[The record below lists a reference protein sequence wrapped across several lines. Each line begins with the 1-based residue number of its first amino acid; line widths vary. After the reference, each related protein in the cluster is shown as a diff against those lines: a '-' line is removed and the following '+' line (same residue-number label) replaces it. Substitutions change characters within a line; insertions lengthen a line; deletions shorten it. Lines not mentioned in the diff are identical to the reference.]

1 MTCSAIRIQYWLGM
15 CTKSPPGNSLK
26 NYNKVRDYGSAATK
40 RGEVMFDLEGQAKK
54 IWMLSREYGQ
64 LVGAGGVKDVVSQLS
79 EALAKKNTRSINVV
93 LPLYG
98 FVNARAQGFKP
109 LRDPFCPDRI
119 LRLQIDM
126 HQPDKRILEEVNYYF
141 KNINKVNLYLVDA
154 ERYRQKSDVYTY
166 SEKDENLVPW
176 QKKSMGHHDFF
187 AMNLLL
193 QKAAI
198 ELMIVLGEKPDV
210 IHCHDG
216 HTAVLPALIR
226 ETAGYR
232 NYFRETGCV
241 VTIHNA
247 GYGYHQEVIDIPYAA
262 SITGLPKHV
271 IDANQLDSKFDP
283 FLVAGHYA
291 ILNTVSEN
299 YARELRE
306 TESDNLT
313 GWLGHEL
320 LRRNVVLEG
329 VTNGID
335 PKFFCSEAVAK
346 GNPELVFYP
355 GREGDTLIGK
365 KHCKELLLG
374 LLQPGVTLH
383 GVQCFGSVEKDVKKP
398 LFTFIGRLSEQK
410 GIDIFTIV
418 VEELL
423 QRYSEAQVLIF
434 GNGASEIN
442 SSLIRLT
449 ERTGVLG
456 RVCFLQGF
464 SPEMANQVYAA
475 GDFFIIP
482 SRYEPCGLTDF
493 IAQLFGNI
501 PVVHHVGG
509 LVKVVDGVTGIA
521 YDGNTPL
528 DLLEALG
535 RAMELYRDGKLKR
548 RIQLQAVKEIERN
561 YTWTKVMRKYLEL
574 YQKARRQQL
583 CRE

>member
-1 MTCSAIRIQYWLGM
+1 MLDHVER
-15 CTKSPPGNSLK
+15 
-26 NYNKVRDYGSAATK
+26 V
-40 RGEVMFDLEGQAKK
+40 KK

-64 LVGAGGVKDVVSQLS
+64 LAGAGGVKDVVCQLA
-79 EALAKKNTRSINVV
+79 EALARNTSRSLHVV
-93 LPLYG
+93 LPRYG
-98 FVNARAQGFKP
+98 FVNAREHGFQP
-109 LRDPFCPDRI
+109 LADPFCSNRA

-126 HQPDKRILEEVNYYF
+126 HQPEQRILEEVHYYY
-141 KNINKVNLYLVDA
+141 KKINRVHLYLVDA

-226 ETAGYR
+226 ETPGYR
-232 NYFRETGCV
+232 NYFRTTGCV

-247 GYGYHQEVIDIPYAA
+247 GYGYHQEVIDIPYAQ
-262 SITGLPKHV
+262 SITALPKHV
-271 IDANQLDSKFDP
+271 IDANQLDYKFDP

-306 TESDNLT
+306 TDSDSMT

-320 LRRNVVLEG
+320 LRRNVILEG

-335 PKFFCSEAVAK
+335 PDFFCSKAIAAD
-346 GNPELVFYP
+346 NAELLFYP
-355 GREGDTLIGK
+355 GKESDTLLGK
-365 KHCKELLLG
+365 KRCKELLFS
-374 LLQPGVTLH
+374 LLQPGVMLD
-383 GVQCFGSVEKDVKKP
+383 GVECFGKIVQDVRYP

-410 GIDIFTIV
+410 GIDILLSV
-418 VEELL
+418 LPELL
-423 QRYSEAQVLIF
+423 ERHPEAQVVIF
-434 GNGASEIN
+434 GTGPAEIN
-442 SSLIRLT
+442 SSLINLT
-449 ERTGVLG
+449 KRKDSLG

-464 SPEMANQVYAA
+464 NSDIANKVYAA
-475 GDFFIIP
+475 GDFFLIP

-493 IAQLFGNI
+493 ISQLFGNI
-501 PVVHHVGG
+501 PIVHHVGG
-509 LVKVVDGVTGIA
+509 LVKVIDGVTGIA
-521 YDGNTPL
+521 YHGDSPLELLDALERAIVLYGNEP
-528 DLLEALG
+528 
-535 RAMELYRDGKLKR
+535 LKR
-548 RIQLQAVKEIERN
+548 QMQLQAIRVIEQN
-561 YTWTKVMRKYLEL
+561 YTWTKVMKKYLEL
-574 YQKARRQQL
+574 YARARKQQL
-583 CRE
+583 CKE

>member
-1 MTCSAIRIQYWLGM
+1 
-15 CTKSPPGNSLK
+15 
-26 NYNKVRDYGSAATK
+26 
-40 RGEVMFDLEGQAKK
+40 MFDHEEQVRK

-64 LVGAGGVKDVVSQLS
+64 LAGAGGVKDVVCQLA
-79 EALAKKNTRSINVV
+79 EALAQKASRSLHVV

-98 FVNARAQGFKP
+98 FVKAWDQGFKP
-109 LRDPFCPDRI
+109 LPDPFCPERT

-126 HQPDKRILEEVNYYF
+126 HQPDMRILEEVRYF
-141 KNINKVNLYLVDA
+141 YKKINKVNIYLVDA

-176 QKKSMGHHDFF
+176 QKQSMGHHDFF

-193 QKAAI
+193 QKAAL

-226 ETAGYR
+226 ENPGYR
-232 NYFRETGCV
+232 NYFRESACI

-262 SITGLPKHV
+262 SITGLPQHV
-271 IDANQLDSKFDP
+271 IDENQLDLKFDP

-306 TESDNLT
+306 TDSDSMT

-320 LRRNVVLEG
+320 LRRKVILEG
-329 VTNGID
+329 ITNGID
-335 PKFFCSEAVAK
+335 PQFFNSGAIA
-346 GNPELVFYP
+346 GDNAELLFYP
-355 GREGDTLIGK
+355 GRQEDTLAGK
-365 KHCKELLLG
+365 NRCKERLLG
-374 LLQPGVTLH
+374 VLNNGAVIDGVH
-383 GVQCFGSVEKDVKKP
+383 CFGSVEKDVNLP

-410 GIDIFTIV
+410 GIDIFMSIMEEWLRRHAEVQV
-418 VEELL
+418 V
-423 QRYSEAQVLIF
+423 IF
-434 GNGASEIN
+434 GTGANDIN
-442 SSLIRLT
+442 VALINLT
-449 ERTGVLG
+449 LRKEFSG

-464 SPEMANQVYAA
+464 SPEMANKVYAA
-475 GDFFIIP
+475 GDFFVIP

-501 PVVHHVGG
+501 PIVHHVGG

-521 YDGNTPL
+521 YTGDSPQDLFEALERALILYKNTPL
-528 DLLEALG
+528 
-535 RAMELYRDGKLKR
+535 KR
-548 RIQLQAVKEIERN
+548 KMQLQAVKIIEQK

-574 YQKARRQQL
+574 YSKARKQQL

>member
-1 MTCSAIRIQYWLGM
+1 MLDHEDQI
-15 CTKSPPGNSLK
+15 
-26 NYNKVRDYGSAATK
+26 
-40 RGEVMFDLEGQAKK
+40 EK

-64 LVGAGGVKDVVSQLS
+64 LAGAGGVKDVVCQLA
-79 EALAKKNTRSINVV
+79 EALARKTTRSLHVV

-98 FVNARAQGFKP
+98 FVNAREQGFKALP
-109 LRDPFCPDRI
+109 DPFCPDRN
-119 LRLQIDM
+119 LRLLIEM
-126 HQPDKRILEEVNYYF
+126 HQPDKRILEEVRFYY
-141 KNINKVNLYLVDA
+141 KKINKVHLYLVDA

-166 SEKDENLVPW
+166 SESDENLVPW

-193 QKAAI
+193 QKAAL

-226 ETAGYR
+226 ENAGYR

-247 GYGYHQEVIDIPYAA
+247 GYGYHQEVIDIPYAI
-262 SITGLPKHV
+262 SITALPKHV
-271 IDANQLDSKFDP
+271 IDANQLDFKFDP
-283 FLVAGHYA
+283 FLVAGNYA

-306 TESDNLT
+306 TDSDSLT

-335 PKFFCSEAVAK
+335 PDFFCSRAIA
-346 GNPELVFYP
+346 GNKPELLFFP
-355 GREGDTLIGK
+355 GKEEDTLAGK
-365 KHCKELLLG
+365 KRCKEMLLG
-374 LLQPGVTLH
+374 LLGDGYIFEGVR
-383 GVQCFGSVEKDVKKP
+383 CFGNVEKDAEHP
-398 LFTFIGRLSEQK
+398 LFTFVGRLSEQK
-410 GIDIFTIV
+410 GIDILMAV
-418 VEELL
+418 LVELL
-423 QRYSEAQVLIF
+423 ERHPEAQMLIF
-434 GNGASEIN
+434 GSGSSAMN
-442 SSLIRLT
+442 SSLITMTKRSELI
-449 ERTGVLG
+449 G

-464 SPEMANQVYAA
+464 STEMANRVYAA
-475 GDFFIIP
+475 GDFFVIP

-501 PVVHHVGG
+501 PIVHHVGG

-521 YDGNTPL
+521 YHGNSPQ
-528 DLLEALG
+528 DLLA
-535 RAMELYRDGKLKR
+535 AMERALVIYRNEKLKR
-548 RIQLQAVKEIERN
+548 QIQLQAVKAIEQN
-561 YTWTKVMRKYLEL
+561 YTWSKVMRKYLEL
-574 YQKARRQQL
+574 YAEARKQQL

>member
-1 MTCSAIRIQYWLGM
+1 ML
-15 CTKSPPGNSLK
+15 
-26 NYNKVRDYGSAATK
+26 D
-40 RGEVMFDLEGQAKK
+40 GEEQVKK

-64 LVGAGGVKDVVSQLS
+64 LAGAGGVKDVVCQLA
-79 EALAKKNTRSINVV
+79 EALGKKVSRSLHVV

-98 FVNARAQGFKP
+98 FVKAWEQGFQP
-109 LRDPFCPDRI
+109 LPDPFCTERT

-126 HQPDKRILEEVNYYF
+126 HQPERRILEEVRYF
-141 KNINKVNLYLVDA
+141 YKKINKVNLYLVDA
-154 ERYRQKSDVYTY
+154 ERFRQKSDVYTY

-193 QKAAI
+193 QKAAL

-226 ETAGYR
+226 ENPGYR
-232 NYFRETGCV
+232 NYFRESACI

-247 GYGYHQEVIDIPYAA
+247 GYGYHQEVIDLPYAA
-262 SITGLPKHV
+262 SITGLPQHV
-271 IDANQLDSKFDP
+271 IDANQLDFKFDP

-306 TESDNLT
+306 TDSDSMT

-320 LRRNVVLEG
+320 LRRNVILEG

-335 PKFFCSEAVAK
+335 PEFFNSGAIAGDK
-346 GNPELVFYP
+346 AELLFYP
-355 GREGDTLIGK
+355 GKQEDTLAGK
-365 KHCKELLLG
+365 KRCKEMLLSILHNG
-374 LLQPGVTLH
+374 GVID
-383 GVQCFGSVEKDVKKP
+383 GVHCFGTVKKDVNLP

-410 GIDIFTIV
+410 GIDILMSIL
-418 VEELL
+418 EELL
-423 QRYSEAQVLIF
+423 RRHAEVQVVIF
-434 GNGASEIN
+434 GTGANDIN
-442 SSLIRLT
+442 VALMNLT
-449 ERTGVLG
+449 MRKELFG

-464 SPEMANQVYAA
+464 SPEMANKVYAA
-475 GDFFIIP
+475 GDFFVIP

-501 PVVHHVGG
+501 PIVHHVGG

-521 YDGNTPL
+521 YRGDSPQ
-528 DLLEALG
+528 DLLEALE
-535 RAMELYRDGKLKR
+535 RALTLYHNATLKR
-548 RIQLQAVKEIERN
+548 KMQLQAVKIIEQK

-574 YQKARRQQL
+574 YSKARKQQL

>member
-1 MTCSAIRIQYWLGM
+1 MLDHEEQ
-15 CTKSPPGNSLK
+15 
-26 NYNKVRDYGSAATK
+26 V
-40 RGEVMFDLEGQAKK
+40 KK

-64 LVGAGGVKDVVSQLS
+64 LAGAGGVKDVVCQLA
-79 EALAKKNTRSINVV
+79 EALAKKVGRSLHVV

-98 FVNARAQGFKP
+98 FVNAWEQGFQP
-109 LRDPFCPDRI
+109 LPDPFCPERT

-126 HQPDKRILEEVNYYF
+126 HQPDMRILEEVRYF
-141 KNINKVNLYLVDA
+141 YKKINKVNLYLVDA

-193 QKAAI
+193 QKAAL

-226 ETAGYR
+226 ENPGYR
-232 NYFRETGCV
+232 NYFRESACI

-247 GYGYHQEVIDIPYAA
+247 GYGYHQEVIDLPYAA
-262 SITGLPKHV
+262 SITGLPQHV
-271 IDANQLDSKFDP
+271 IDENQLDFKFDP

-306 TESDNLT
+306 TDSDSMT

-320 LRRNVVLEG
+320 LRRNVILEG

-335 PKFFCSEAVAK
+335 PEFFNSGAIA
-346 GNPELVFYP
+346 GDNPELLFYP
-355 GREGDTLIGK
+355 GRQEDTLAGK
-365 KHCKELLLG
+365 KRCKEMLLG
-374 LLQPGVTLH
+374 ILHNGGVID
-383 GVQCFGSVEKDVKKP
+383 GVHCFGTVKKDTNLP

-410 GIDIFTIV
+410 GIDIFISIL
-418 VEELL
+418 EELL
-423 QRYSEAQVLIF
+423 RRHGDVQVVIF
-434 GNGASEIN
+434 GTGANDIN
-442 SSLIRLT
+442 VALMNLALRKELF
-449 ERTGVLG
+449 G

-464 SPEMANQVYAA
+464 SPEMANKVYAA
-475 GDFFIIP
+475 GDFFVIP

-501 PVVHHVGG
+501 PIVHHVGG

-521 YDGNTPL
+521 YRGDSPQ
-528 DLLEALG
+528 DLLEALE
-535 RAMELYRDGKLKR
+535 RALTLYHNATLKR
-548 RIQLQAVKEIERN
+548 KMQLQAVKIIEQK
-561 YTWTKVMRKYLEL
+561 YTWTKVMRNYLEL
-574 YQKARRQQL
+574 YSKARKQQL

>member
-1 MTCSAIRIQYWLGM
+1 
-15 CTKSPPGNSLK
+15 
-26 NYNKVRDYGSAATK
+26 
-40 RGEVMFDLEGQAKK
+40 
-54 IWMLSREYGQ
+54 MLSREYGQ
-64 LVGAGGVKDVVSQLS
+64 LAGAGGVKDVVCQLA
-79 EALAKKNTRSINVV
+79 EALARRSARSLHVV

-98 FVNARAQGFKP
+98 FVNAREQGFKP
-109 LRDPFCPDRI
+109 LLDPFCPDRI

-126 HQPDKRILEEVNYYF
+126 HLPDKRILEEVYYF
-141 KNINKVNLYLVDA
+141 YKKINEVNLYLVDA
-154 ERYRQKSDVYTY
+154 DRYRQKSDVYTY

-193 QKAAI
+193 QKAAL

-226 ETAGYR
+226 ENAGYR

-262 SITGLPKHV
+262 SITALPKHV
-271 IDANQLDSKFDP
+271 IDANMLDLKFDP

-306 TESDNLT
+306 TDSDSLT

-320 LRRNVVLEG
+320 LRRNVILEG

-335 PKFFCSEAVAK
+335 PEFFCSEAIA
-346 GNPELVFYP
+346 GDNPQLLFYP
-355 GREGDTLIGK
+355 GKEDDNLAGK
-365 KHCKELLLG
+365 KRCKEMLLS
-374 LLQPGVTLH
+374 LLQHGTMYDGVR
-383 GVQCFGSVEKDVKKP
+383 CFGRLEKNVHHP
-398 LFTFIGRLSEQK
+398 LLTFIGRLSEQK
-410 GIDIFTIV
+410 GIDIFMTV
-418 VEELL
+418 LDELL
-423 QRYSEAQVLIF
+423 QRHSEVQVLIF
-434 GNGASEIN
+434 GTGTSEIN
-442 SSLIRLT
+442 SSLISLT
-449 ERTGVLG
+449 EREEFYG

-464 SPEMANQVYAA
+464 STEMANKVYAA
-475 GDFFIIP
+475 GDFFVIP

-501 PVVHHVGG
+501 PIVHHVGG

-521 YDGNTPL
+521 YEGNSRH
-528 DLLEALG
+528 DLLKALE
-535 RAMELYRDGKLKR
+535 RALVLYRNEKLIRKM
-548 RIQLQAVKEIERN
+548 QLQAVKVIEQN
-561 YTWTKVMRKYLEL
+561 YTWSKVMHKYLEL
-574 YQKARRQQL
+574 YSKARKLQL
-583 CRE
+583 CPE

>member
-1 MTCSAIRIQYWLGM
+1 MLDHEEQ
-15 CTKSPPGNSLK
+15 
-26 NYNKVRDYGSAATK
+26 V
-40 RGEVMFDLEGQAKK
+40 KK

-64 LVGAGGVKDVVSQLS
+64 LAGAGGVKDVVCQLA
-79 EALAKKNTRSINVV
+79 EALAKKVGRSLHVV

-98 FVNARAQGFKP
+98 FVNAWEQGFQP
-109 LRDPFCPDRI
+109 LPDPFCPERT

-126 HQPDKRILEEVNYYF
+126 HQPDMRILEEVRYF
-141 KNINKVNLYLVDA
+141 YKKINKVNLYLVDA

-193 QKAAI
+193 QKAAL

-226 ETAGYR
+226 ENPGYR
-232 NYFRETGCV
+232 NYFRESACI

-247 GYGYHQEVIDIPYAA
+247 GYGYHQEVIDLPYAA
-262 SITGLPKHV
+262 SITGLPQHV
-271 IDANQLDSKFDP
+271 IDENQLDFKFDP

-306 TESDNLT
+306 TDSDSMT
-313 GWLGHEL
+313 GWLGHVL
-320 LRRNVVLEG
+320 LRRNVILEG

-335 PKFFCSEAVAK
+335 PEFFNSGAIA
-346 GNPELVFYP
+346 GDNPELLFYP
-355 GREGDTLIGK
+355 GRQEDTLAGK
-365 KHCKELLLG
+365 KRCKEMLLG
-374 LLQPGVTLH
+374 ILHNGGVID
-383 GVQCFGSVEKDVKKP
+383 GVHCFGTVKKDTNLP

-410 GIDIFTIV
+410 GIDIFISIL
-418 VEELL
+418 EELL
-423 QRYSEAQVLIF
+423 RRHGDVQVVIF
-434 GNGASEIN
+434 GTGANDIN
-442 SSLIRLT
+442 VALMNLALRKGLF
-449 ERTGVLG
+449 G

-464 SPEMANQVYAA
+464 SPEMANKVYAA
-475 GDFFIIP
+475 GDFFVIP

-501 PVVHHVGG
+501 PIVHHVGG

-521 YDGNTPL
+521 YRGDSPQ
-528 DLLEALG
+528 DLLEALE
-535 RAMELYRDGKLKR
+535 RALTLYHNATLKR
-548 RIQLQAVKEIERN
+548 KMQLQAVKIIEQK
-561 YTWTKVMRKYLEL
+561 YTWTKVMRNYLEL
-574 YQKARRQQL
+574 YSKARKQQL

>member
-1 MTCSAIRIQYWLGM
+1 MLGHEEQ
-15 CTKSPPGNSLK
+15 
-26 NYNKVRDYGSAATK
+26 V
-40 RGEVMFDLEGQAKK
+40 KK
-54 IWMLSREYGQ
+54 IWMVSREYGQ
-64 LVGAGGVKDVVSQLS
+64 LAGAGGVKDVVCQLA
-79 EALAKKNTRSINVV
+79 EALARSTTRSLHVV

-98 FVNARAQGFKP
+98 FVNARGQGFKP
-109 LRDPFCPDRI
+109 LQDPFCPNRI

-126 HQPDKRILEEVNYYF
+126 HQPEVRILEEVHYYY
-141 KNINKVNLYLVDA
+141 KKINKVKLYLVDA
-154 ERYRQKSDVYTY
+154 DRFRQKSDVYTY
-166 SEKDENLVPW
+166 SQKDENLVPW

-193 QKAAI
+193 QKAAL

-216 HTAVLPALIR
+216 HTAVLPALVR
-226 ETAGYR
+226 ESAGYR

-262 SITGLPKHV
+262 SITGLPQHV
-271 IDANQLDSKFDP
+271 IDTNQLDFKFDP

-306 TESDNLT
+306 TDSDSLT

-320 LRRNVVLEG
+320 LSRNVVLEG

-335 PKFFCSEAVAK
+335 PEFFCSEAIA
-346 GNPELVFYP
+346 GDNPELLFYP
-355 GREGDTLIGK
+355 GKEDDNLVGK
-365 KHCKELLLG
+365 KRCKEMLLG
-374 LLQPGVTLH
+374 LLQQGATID
-383 GVQCFGSVEKDVKKP
+383 GVQCFGSLEKNTQWP

-410 GIDIFTIV
+410 GIDIL
-418 VEELL
+418 VEVLDQLL
-423 QRYSEAQVLIF
+423 RRHPSVQFVIF
-434 GNGASEIN
+434 GVGASEIN
-442 SSLIRLT
+442 ASLISLT
-449 ERTGVLG
+449 ERDGFYG

-464 SPEMANQVYAA
+464 SPEVANRVYAA
-475 GDFFIIP
+475 GDFFVIP

-501 PVVHHVGG
+501 PIVHHVGG

-521 YDGNTPL
+521 YVGNSPQ
-528 DLLEALG
+528 DLLKALE
-535 RAMELYRDGKLKR
+535 RALILYRDEKLKR
-548 RIQLQAVKEIERN
+548 KMQLQAIKTIKQN
-561 YTWTKVMRKYLEL
+561 YTWSKVMHKYLEL
-574 YQKARRQQL
+574 YAKARKLQL
-583 CRE
+583 CLE

>member
-1 MTCSAIRIQYWLGM
+1 ML
-15 CTKSPPGNSLK
+15 
-26 NYNKVRDYGSAATK
+26 DH
-40 RGEVMFDLEGQAKK
+40 EGQIKK

-64 LVGAGGVKDVVSQLS
+64 LAGAGGVKDVVSQLA
-79 EALAKKNTRSINVV
+79 EALARKSTRSLHVV

-98 FVNARAQGFKP
+98 FVNAREQGFKP
-109 LRDPFCPDRI
+109 LPDPFCPDRI

-126 HQPDKRILEEVNYYF
+126 HQPEKRILEEVYYYY

-166 SEKDENLVPW
+166 SEKDENLVHW
-176 QKKSMGHHDFF
+176 QKKSMGHDDFF

-193 QKAAI
+193 QKAAL

-226 ETAGYR
+226 ESAGYR

-262 SITGLPKHV
+262 SITALPKHV
-271 IDANQLDSKFDP
+271 IDANQLDFKFDP

-306 TESDNLT
+306 TDSDSLT

-320 LRRNVVLEG
+320 LRRNVILEG

-335 PKFFCSEAVAK
+335 PEFFCSEAIA
-346 GNPELVFYP
+346 GGDSDLVFYP
-355 GREGDTLIGK
+355 GKEDDSLAGK
-365 KHCKELLLG
+365 KRNKEMFLELLEH
-374 LLQPGVTLH
+374 QAMFDGVK
-383 GVQCFGSVEKDVKKP
+383 CFGRVDKNAHMP
-398 LFTFIGRLSEQK
+398 LFTFIGRLNEQK
-410 GIDIFTIV
+410 GIDILMAV
-418 VEELL
+418 LDELL
-423 QRYSEAQVLIF
+423 QRHPEVRMLIF
-434 GNGASEIN
+434 GTGASEIN

-449 ERTGVLG
+449 EREEFYG
-456 RVCFLQGF
+456 RLCFLQGF
-464 SPEMANQVYAA
+464 NPEIANRVYAA

-501 PVVHHVGG
+501 PIVHHVGG

-521 YDGNTPL
+521 YEGNSPQ
-528 DLLEALG
+528 DLLQALE
-535 RAMELYRDGKLKR
+535 RALVLYQNEDLKR
-548 RIQLQAVKEIERN
+548 KMQFQAVKAIEQK
-561 YTWTKVMRKYLEL
+561 YTWSKVMRKYLEL
-574 YQKARRQQL
+574 YHKARKLQL
-583 CRE
+583 CSE

>member
-1 MTCSAIRIQYWLGM
+1 MSGHEEH
-15 CTKSPPGNSLK
+15 
-26 NYNKVRDYGSAATK
+26 V
-40 RGEVMFDLEGQAKK
+40 KK
-54 IWMLSREYGQ
+54 IWMVSREYGQ
-64 LVGAGGVKDVVSQLS
+64 LAGAGGVKDVVSQLA
-79 EALAKKNTRSINVV
+79 EALAQKNARSLHVV

-98 FVNARAQGFKP
+98 FVNAREQGFKP
-109 LRDPFCPDRI
+109 LPDPFCPNRA

-126 HQPDKRILEEVNYYF
+126 HQPDKRILEEVYYYYQ
-141 KNINKVNLYLVDA
+141 KINKVNLYLVDA
-154 ERYRQKSDVYTY
+154 DRYRQKSDVYTY

-193 QKAAI
+193 QKAAL

-226 ETAGYR
+226 ESAGYR

-247 GYGYHQEVIDIPYAA
+247 GYGYHQEVIDLPYAA
-262 SITGLPKHV
+262 SITALPRHV
-271 IDANQLDSKFDP
+271 INANQLDLKFDP

-306 TESDNLT
+306 TDSDSLT

-320 LRRNVVLEG
+320 LRRNVILEG

-335 PKFFCSEAVAK
+335 PNFFCSEAIA
-346 GNPELVFYP
+346 GNNPELLFYP
-355 GREGDTLIGK
+355 GKEDDSLAGK
-365 KHCKELLLG
+365 KRSKEMLLG
-374 LLQPGVTLH
+374 LLPPPQGTFFD
-383 GVQCFGSVEKDVKKP
+383 GVQCFGTLVKNVHHP
-398 LFTFIGRLSEQK
+398 LLTFIGRLSEQK
-410 GIDIFTIV
+410 GIDILMAV
-418 VEELL
+418 LGELL
-423 QRYSEAQVLIF
+423 RHHQDVQVLIF
-434 GNGASEIN
+434 GTGASEIN
-442 SSLIRLT
+442 SSLIHMT
-449 ERTGVLG
+449 EQEEFSG

-464 SPEMANQVYAA
+464 SPEMANRVYAA
-475 GDFFIIP
+475 GDFFVIP

-501 PVVHHVGG
+501 PIVHHVGG
-509 LVKVVDGVTGIA
+509 LVKVIDGETGIA
-521 YDGNTPL
+521 YVGNSPQ
-528 DLLEALG
+528 DLLKALE
-535 RAMELYRDGKLKR
+535 RALVLYRNEKMKR
-548 RIQLQAVKEIERN
+548 KMQLQAVKVIEQN
-561 YTWTKVMRKYLEL
+561 YTWSKVMRKYLEL
-574 YQKARRQQL
+574 YSKARKQQL

>member
-1 MTCSAIRIQYWLGM
+1 ML
-15 CTKSPPGNSLK
+15 
-26 NYNKVRDYGSAATK
+26 D
-40 RGEVMFDLEGQAKK
+40 GEEQVKK

-64 LVGAGGVKDVVSQLS
+64 LAGAGGVKDVVCQLA
-79 EALAKKNTRSINVV
+79 EALAKKVSRSLHVV

-98 FVNARAQGFKP
+98 FVKAWEQGFQP
-109 LRDPFCPDRI
+109 LPDPFCPERT

-126 HQPDKRILEEVNYYF
+126 HQPDMRILEEVRYF
-141 KNINKVNLYLVDA
+141 YKKINKVNLYLVDA
-154 ERYRQKSDVYTY
+154 ERFRQKSDVYTY

-193 QKAAI
+193 QKAAL

-226 ETAGYR
+226 ENPGYR
-232 NYFRETGCV
+232 NYFRESACI

-247 GYGYHQEVIDIPYAA
+247 GYGYHQEVIDLPYAA
-262 SITGLPKHV
+262 SITALPQHV
-271 IDANQLDSKFDP
+271 IDANQLDFKFDP

-306 TESDNLT
+306 TDSDSMT

-320 LRRNVVLEG
+320 LRRNVILEG

-335 PKFFCSEAVAK
+335 PEFFNSGAIA
-346 GNPELVFYP
+346 GDNAELLFYP
-355 GREGDTLIGK
+355 GKQEDTLAGK
-365 KHCKELLLG
+365 KRCKEMLLG
-374 LLQPGVTLH
+374 ILHNGAVVDGVH
-383 GVQCFGSVEKDVKKP
+383 CFGTVKKDVNLP

-410 GIDIFTIV
+410 GIDIFISIL
-418 VEELL
+418 EELL
-423 QRYSEAQVLIF
+423 RRHAEVQVVIF
-434 GNGASEIN
+434 GTGANDIN
-442 SSLIRLT
+442 VALMNLT
-449 ERTGVLG
+449 LRKELFG

-464 SPEMANQVYAA
+464 SPEMANKVYAA
-475 GDFFIIP
+475 GDFFVIP

-501 PVVHHVGG
+501 PIVHHVGG

-521 YDGNTPL
+521 YTGDSPQ
-528 DLLEALG
+528 DLLEALE
-535 RAMELYRDGKLKR
+535 RALTLYQNDTLKR
-548 RIQLQAVKEIERN
+548 KMQLQAVKIIEQK

-574 YQKARRQQL
+574 YSKARKQQL

>member
-1 MTCSAIRIQYWLGM
+1 MLDHEEQ
-15 CTKSPPGNSLK
+15 
-26 NYNKVRDYGSAATK
+26 V
-40 RGEVMFDLEGQAKK
+40 KK

-64 LVGAGGVKDVVSQLS
+64 LAGAGGVKDVVCQLA
-79 EALAKKNTRSINVV
+79 EALAKKVGRSLHVV

-98 FVNARAQGFKP
+98 FVNAWEQGFQP
-109 LRDPFCPDRI
+109 LPDPFCPERT

-126 HQPDKRILEEVNYYF
+126 HQPDVRILEEVRYF
-141 KNINKVNLYLVDA
+141 YKKINKVNLYLVDA

-193 QKAAI
+193 QKAAL

-226 ETAGYR
+226 ENPGYR
-232 NYFRETGCV
+232 NYFRESACI

-247 GYGYHQEVIDIPYAA
+247 GYGYHQEVIDLPYAA
-262 SITGLPKHV
+262 SITGLPQHV
-271 IDANQLDSKFDP
+271 IDENQLDFKFDP

-306 TESDNLT
+306 TDSDSMT

-320 LRRNVVLEG
+320 LRRNVILEG

-335 PKFFCSEAVAK
+335 PEFFNSGAIA
-346 GNPELVFYP
+346 GDNPELLFYP
-355 GREGDTLIGK
+355 GRQEDTLAGK
-365 KHCKELLLG
+365 KRCKEMLLG
-374 LLQPGVTLH
+374 ILHNGGVID
-383 GVQCFGSVEKDVKKP
+383 GVHCFGTVKKDTNLP

-410 GIDIFTIV
+410 GIDIFISIL
-418 VEELL
+418 EELL
-423 QRYSEAQVLIF
+423 RRHGDVQVVIF
-434 GNGASEIN
+434 GTGANDIN
-442 SSLIRLT
+442 VALMNLALRKELF
-449 ERTGVLG
+449 G

-464 SPEMANQVYAA
+464 SPEMANKVYAA
-475 GDFFIIP
+475 GDFFVIP

-501 PVVHHVGG
+501 PIVHHVGG

-521 YDGNTPL
+521 YRGDSPQ
-528 DLLEALG
+528 DLLEALE
-535 RAMELYRDGKLKR
+535 RALTLYHNATLKR
-548 RIQLQAVKEIERN
+548 KMQLQAVKIIEQK
-561 YTWTKVMRKYLEL
+561 YTWTKVMRNYLEL
-574 YQKARRQQL
+574 YSKARKQQL